1 MSDFKNKRKG
11 KKKYVAQQR
20 VYLIKKE
27 FLKFFCQT
35 NGCFQSYQLLS
46 TSAAGLLSS
55 VAFHKVQGVQ

>member
-20 VYLIKKE
+20 VYLIKE

-55 VAFHKVQGVQ
+55 VAFHKVQEVQ